1 MPREL
6 PRNPI
11 LIQVLSLYLLLLAF
25 FVLLNSI
32 SSAETA
38 RSRAVAGSLQ
48 FTFAAEGRPTLS
60 PAVFT
65 SSLGH
70 VIADAALEERI
81 GELVLTEIGLAE
93 FRVVMPGRV
102 MELALGERALFRGG
116 GVAIDPRHRRFV
128 ERLAEIVAS
137 PPAGVRYDVDVL
149 LAGVLLPET
158 APDAPLDEP
167 AARAA
172 FLADVL
178 TDAGAPAASV
188 AAGVETG
195 APGRVRLE
203 FHVRPSVES
212 ALFAD
217 GDIAR

>member
-6 PRNPI
+6 PRNPL

-25 FVLLNSI
+25 FVLLNNI
-32 SSAETA
+32 SSVETA

-48 FTFAAEGRPTLS
+48 STFAAEGRRTLS

-70 VIADAALEERI
+70 AIADAALEERI
-81 GELVLTEIGLAE
+81 GELVRTEIGLAE
-93 FRVVMPGRV
+93 FQVVMPGRV
-102 MELALGERALFRGG
+102 MELVLGERDLFRGG

-128 ERLAEIVAS
+128 ERLAAIVAS
-137 PPAGVRYDVDVL
+137 PPVGVRYDVDVL
-149 LAGVLLPET
+149 MAGVLLPGM
-158 APDAPLDEP
+158 APGAPLDEP

-178 TDAGAPAASV
+178 TAAGAPAASV
-188 AAGVETG
+188 SAGVETG

-203 FHVRPSVES
+203 FHVRPAVEP
-212 ALFAD
+212 AMFAD
-217 GDIAR
+217 EDGAP